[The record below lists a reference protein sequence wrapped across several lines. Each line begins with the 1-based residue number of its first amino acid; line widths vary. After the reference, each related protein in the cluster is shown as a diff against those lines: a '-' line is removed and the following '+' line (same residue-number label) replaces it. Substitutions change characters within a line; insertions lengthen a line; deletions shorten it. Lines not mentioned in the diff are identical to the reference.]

1 MDFSL
6 VKQVVLASDTVMV
19 SSLPCVARE
28 LERGELVVLGAEPWM
43 QLNYGIVSL
52 RERLPSSAALLEFHA
67 LVVEAE
73 QALVLEE
80 AGQQARWLPAA
91 RDLPV
96 PA

>member
-1 MDFSL
+1 
-6 VKQVVLASDTVMV
+6 
-19 SSLPCVARE
+19 
-28 LERGELVVLGAEPWM
+28 M

-52 RERLPSSAALLEFHA
+52 RERLPHSAALLEFHA
-67 LVVEAE
+67 LLVEAE
-73 QALVLEE
+73 QAVLLEE